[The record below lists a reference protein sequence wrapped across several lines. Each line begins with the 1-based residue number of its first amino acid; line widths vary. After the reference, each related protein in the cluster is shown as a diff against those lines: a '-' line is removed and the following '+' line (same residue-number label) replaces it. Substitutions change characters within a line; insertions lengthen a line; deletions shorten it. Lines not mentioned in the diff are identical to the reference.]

1 MSDSKWQDELG
12 PIVRSLQII
21 VGSLIASCVVFLVI
35 VLVTTGGKVAAG
47 GQPLLRYMAVVFAVT
62 ALIARLVVPGILI
75 ASTRRK
81 IIRGTWRQPQFP
93 AFNPTLAAFLERT
106 GDAGKLAMV
115 FQTSSIVGAALLEGP
130 AFFALIV
137 YLVEQSPLSLILA
150 GVLILGLATHLPTR
164 SRVIHWIEDQLV
176 LLQQERQLGG

>member
-21 VGSLIASCVVFLVI
+21 VGSLIAGCVIFLVI
-35 VLVTTGGKVAAG
+35 ALATTGGKVAAG
-47 GQPLLRYMAVVFAVT
+47 GQSLLTYMAVVFAVT
-62 ALIARLVVPGILI
+62 ALIARMVVPGILI

-81 IIRGTWRQPQFP
+81 ITGGTWRPPQSP
-93 AFNPTLAAFLERT
+93 ALNPTLAALLERA

-115 FQTSSIVGAALLEGP
+115 FQTSSIVGAALLEGA
-130 AFFALIV
+130 AFFALLA

-164 SRVIHWIEDQLV
+164 SRVIHWIEDQFV
-176 LLQQERQLGG
+176 LLEQERQLGG